1 MPKVNKFFLMA
12 TGPLSPKVRERS
24 LNHSQEENKMEAE
37 TKMATDRQLAYI
49 ERLGADVE
57 TTTGKHITEL
67 TMTDASELIADLLQK
82 ANVGQ
87 NGNGAATGKTTMAIL
102 GRKTDFGSGARLGMA
117 FKCVYRKWT
126 SNGADI
132 FKHRKNFI
140 DTVLETYKLIN
151 EISEKALEVPTA

>member
-1 MPKVNKFFLMA
+1 
-12 TGPLSPKVRERS
+12 
-24 LNHSQEENKMEAE
+24 MEAE
-37 TKMATDRQLAYI
+37 TRKATDRQLAYI

-57 TTTGKHITEL
+57 STTGKHITEL

-87 NGNGAATGKTTMAIL
+87 NGKEGANGKGSSAGITGKN
-102 GRKTDFGSGARLGMA
+102 DFGSGARLGMA

-126 SNGADI
+126 TNGADI

-151 EISEKALEVPTA
+151 EIAEKALEVSTA

>member
-1 MPKVNKFFLMA
+1 MP
-12 TGPLSPKVRERS
+12 GPLSPQSERGVIEP
-24 LNHSQEENKMEAE
+24 LPRGNKMEAE

-49 ERLGADVE
+49 ERLGAD
-57 TTTGKHITEL
+57 TGATIEKPAGEL
-67 TMTDASELIADLLQK
+67 TMMEASELIANLLQK

-87 NGNGAATGKTTMAIL
+87 NGNGAATGKTTMAIP

-126 SNGADI
+126 TNGADI

-151 EISEKALEVPTA
+151 EIAEKALELSTP